1 MNDLGSVRVDPRSL
15 PEKRVDAH
23 PREASSAI
31 DDSSTNQTISTKHIS
46 GDSIAEKE
54 DESTHMHPKEAV
66 EIVTYPF
73 SLLHT

>member
-1 MNDLGSVRVDPRSL
+1 MTSGASELTQEVFPRRGL
-15 PEKRVDAH
+15 MPT

-54 DESTHMHPKEAV
+54 DESTHIHPKEAV